1 MEGPMISHN
10 PLHLTPHGVVEGPM
24 ISHNPLPHTPMLW
37 WTAVWCLITPT
48 NAIVNPLIPSHRYN
62 TCNCPGRSFPEIIIL
77 SAAGTLRNQGNK
89 QTENSWFAD
98 QRLWRQC
105 QWREQME
112 TFLQIALGP
121 RVACESRNSL
131 SRIVQ
136 HSRGPWVEFTTR
148 HQIELPVT
156 VDKMMHASVYFTS
169 WLPYTLL
176 KNAATGLPRAANKHV
191 SPRTMCET

>member
-1 MEGPMISHN
+1 MDCCVVSHN
-10 PLHLTPHGVVEGPM
+10 PHKCHRKSTNSIASLQHVQLSRQ
-24 ISHNPLPHTPMLW
+24 ILPRDIFFYLQ
-37 WTAVWCLITPT
+37 LG
-48 NAIVNPLIPSHRYN
+48 RYV
-62 TCNCPGRSFPEIIIL
+62 TRE
-77 SAAGTLRNQGNK
+77 TNK

-136 HSRGPWVEFTTR
+136 NSRGPWVAFTTR

-156 VDKMMHASVYFTS
+156 VDKMMHASVYFIS
-169 WLPYTLL
+169 WLPYTLF